1 MFSKTKITDQKKSSD
16 AATPLVSDA
25 SSEEK
30 ELSFSAPF
38 SRSKPAASVLSEDL
52 KVIGNIKTLGDI
64 QVCLLYTSPS
74 PRDGTKS
81 RMPSSA

>member
-1 MFSKTKITDQKKSSD
+1 MFSKTKITDQKKSRD

-38 SRSKPAASVLSEDL
+38 SRSKPAASVLS
-52 KVIGNIKTLGDI
+52 KT
-64 QVCLLYTSPS
+64 
-74 PRDGTKS
+74 
-81 RMPSSA
+81 